1 MRQPPPLSPSV
12 RGTGGGRLNDELRSN
27 VGMRSY
33 DTLYSKEKEVSKDEE
48 DHRSEVRS
56 QKL

>member
-1 MRQPPPLSPSV
+1 
-12 RGTGGGRLNDELRSN
+12 
-27 VGMRSY
+27 MRSY